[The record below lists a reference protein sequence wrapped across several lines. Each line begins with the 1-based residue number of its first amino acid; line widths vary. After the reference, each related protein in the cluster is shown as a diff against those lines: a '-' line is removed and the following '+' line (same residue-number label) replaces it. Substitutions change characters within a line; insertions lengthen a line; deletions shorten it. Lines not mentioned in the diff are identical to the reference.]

1 MLSLAVRCSLRERT
15 LANEWGALAAADRR
29 YTFLLKHHLPVL
41 APSTRTVRSKVWR
54 EVIGYPPETP
64 VMWLYREL
72 VRGAVRSSFV
82 TNSSFGKL
90 SQSSRKADMRPAR
103 SLVCRLSKGKRGAAS
118 LAPFT
123 VEALSAAE
131 PRVWL
136 IHNFMS
142 ATECAALRRRPEA
155 LAPAEVLNIKV
166 GSEVQ
171 NLRTAEM
178 SPLKKNAN
186 TSVFYHCAE
195 VMTGLSMAF
204 AERVQVL
211 NNGIGG
217 QYGKHTDL
225 LGPWTMETYGEWLA
239 TLLVYPSDV
248 AEGGATAFTMAGL
261 SVTPRL
267 GSALFWFNL
276 KENWAGLWEPDRNTM
291 HGSCPVLRGS
301 KWIAPLWIHERAQP
315 VDFNYRLL

>member
-1 MLSLAVRCSLRERT
+1 MRSPELPQPTADDMLSLAVRCSLRERT

-29 YTFLLKHHLPVL
+29 YTSLLKHHLPVL
-41 APSTRTVRSKVWR
+41 APSTRTVRFKVWR
-54 EVIGYPPETP
+54 QVIGYPPETP

-72 VRGAVRSSFV
+72 
-82 TNSSFGKL
+82 
-90 SQSSRKADMRPAR
+90 
-103 SLVCRLSKGKRGAAS
+103 GKRGAAS

-171 NLRTAEM
+171 NLKTAEM

-186 TSVFYHCAE
+186 TSAFYHCAE

-217 QYGKHTDL
+217 HYGKHTDL

-261 SVTPRL
+261 SVTPRI

-276 KENWAGLWEPDRNTM
+276 KENWAGLWEPDRSTM

-315 VDFNYRLL
+315 VDFNYTIL